1 MLNILVEIFV
11 YTNER
16 TKMTKRLYRSE
27 KNKMI
32 AGVCAGLGDYFDV
45 DFTLVRLI
53 FVALGL
59 LTAIFPMV
67 IFYIVAWIVI
77 PLGDENKSK
86 IEKKS

>member
-1 MLNILVEIFV
+1 
-11 YTNER
+11 
-16 TKMTKRLYRSE
+16 MTKKLYRSE

-59 LTAIFPMV
+59 VTAIFPMV

-77 PLGDENKSK
+77 PLGDENQSK

>member
-1 MLNILVEIFV
+1 
-11 YTNER
+11 
-16 TKMTKRLYRSE
+16 MTKKLYRSE

-53 FVALGL
+53 FVALTL
-59 LTAIFPMV
+59 VTAILPMV

-77 PLGDENKSK
+77 PLADENQSK
-86 IEKKS
+86 IKKKP

>member
-1 MLNILVEIFV
+1 
-11 YTNER
+11 
-16 TKMTKRLYRSE
+16 MTKKLYRSE

-77 PLGDENKSK
+77 PLGDENQSK
-86 IEKKS
+86 TKKKS